1 MLLGRGCP
9 PFGETDIL
17 ELMRVFC
24 DGLSAHISI
33 PESIRAH
40 IRTLGGTSIDL
51 GKAFA
56 GRTASIPQPL
66 SFWRPDYDAT
76 PSPQNGPR
84 FGCVLAGSKGLCSNG
99 DDSRLHSQPKQDD
112 LVDRDHQCNS
122 PRSMRA
128 GWGCRCPLDGH
139 PSARIRF

>member
-1 MLLGRGCP
+1 MLVGCGCP

-17 ELMRVFC
+17 ELVRVSC

-51 GKAFA
+51 AKAFAFA

-66 SFWRPDYDAT
+66 SFSRPDYDAT
-76 PSPQNGPR
+76 PSPRNDPR
-84 FGCVLAGSKGLCSNG
+84 CGCVLAGSKGLCSNA

-112 LVDRDHQCNS
+112 LIDRDHRRNS
-122 PRSMRA
+122 PRSMLLS
-128 GWGCRCPLDGH
+128 GMGVSL
-139 PSARIRF
+139 SA